1 MLQPAHEYY
10 AVLQRDY
17 ATRIRQLVPRY
28 DELVRC
34 IVAALCERSPTTVLD
49 IGAGDG
55 SLSRVVLEALPD
67 ARLTAVDA
75 SPDMAAEA
83 ARQLEPFRDRATV
96 VRTDILQLEPP
107 EPFDAVF
114 SNLVL
119 HNIPFPEKRQL
130 LATIAGWLGG
140 EGLFLW
146 GDLIR
151 HPDPV
156 VQQQLVSERRA
167 FALSEGCP
175 EDIVEW
181 NFHKE
186 AGDDYPF
193 TTVKAAE
200 ALKRA
205 GFGAVRLVW
214 EHDTFALFLAEGT

>member
-10 AVLQRDY
+10 SVLQRDY

-34 IVAALCERSPTTVLD
+34 IVGTLRERSPVNVLD
-49 IGAGDG
+49 IGTGDG
-55 SLSRVVLEALPD
+55 SMSRVVLEALPD
-67 ARLTAVDA
+67 SRLTAVDA

-83 ARQLEPFRDRATV
+83 ARQLESFGDRATV
-96 VRTDILQLEPP
+96 VRTDILQLEPA
-107 EPFDAVF
+107 EPLDAVF

-130 LATIAGWLGG
+130 LGTIADWLGDG
-140 EGLFLW
+140 GLFVW

-151 HPDPV
+151 HADPV
-156 VQQQLVSERRA
+156 VQQRLVGERRA

-175 EDIVEW
+175 EEIVDW
-181 NFHKE
+181 NFRKE

-205 GFGAVRLVW
+205 GFSDVQLVW
-214 EHDTFALFLAEGT
+214 EHDTFALFLAEAK

>member
-1 MLQPAHEYY
+1 MSQ
-10 AVLQRDY
+10 
-17 ATRIRQLVPRY
+17 
-28 DELVRC
+28 
-34 IVAALCERSPTTVLD
+34 
-49 IGAGDG
+49 
-55 SLSRVVLEALPD
+55 VVLEALPEV
-67 ARLTAVDA
+67 RLTAVDA
-75 SPDMAAEA
+75 SPAMSAEA
-83 ARQLEPFRDRATV
+83 GRRLERFGKRATV
-96 VRTDILQLEPP
+96 VRADILHFEPE

-130 LATIAGWLGG
+130 LGTIAGRLRDG
-140 EGLFLW
+140 GLFLW

-156 VQQQLVSERRA
+156 VQRRLVSERRA

-181 NFHKE
+181 NFRKE
-186 AGDDYPF
+186 SGDDYPF

-205 GFGAVRLVW
+205 GFTSADLVW
-214 EHDTFALFLAEGT
+214 QHDTFALFLAEGG

>member
-10 AVLQRDY
+10 SVLQRDY

-28 DELVRC
+28 DELVQC
-34 IVAALCERSPTTVLD
+34 IVDALCERSPSSVLD
-49 IGAGDG
+49 IGPGDG
-55 SLSRVVLEALPD
+55 SMSRVVLEALPD

-83 ARQLEPFRDRATV
+83 ARQLEPFGERATV
-96 VRTDILQLEPP
+96 VRADILQLEPA

-130 LATIAGWLGG
+130 LATIAGWLRDG
-140 EGLFLW
+140 GLFVW

-156 VQQQLVSERRA
+156 VQQRLVSERRA

-175 EDIVEW
+175 EEIVEW
-181 NFHKE
+181 NFRKE
-186 AGDDYPF
+186 SGDDYPF

-205 GFGAVRLVW
+205 GFDNMQLVW
-214 EHDTFALFLAEGT
+214 EHDTFALFLAEAR

>member
-17 ATRIRQLVPRY
+17 ATRIRQLVPKY

-34 IVAALCERSPTTVLD
+34 TVDALRQRSPSTVLD
-49 IGAGDG
+49 IGSGDG
-55 SLSRVVLEALPD
+55 SMSQVVLEALPEV
-67 ARLTAVDA
+67 RLTAVDA
-75 SPDMAAEA
+75 SPAMSAEA
-83 ARQLEPFRDRATV
+83 GRQLERFGKRATV
-96 VRTDILQLEPP
+96 VRADILHFEPE

-130 LATIAGWLGG
+130 LGTIAGRLRDG
-140 EGLFLW
+140 GLFLW

-156 VQQQLVSERRA
+156 VQRRLVSERRA

-181 NFHKE
+181 NFRKE
-186 AGDDYPF
+186 SGDDYPF

-205 GFGAVRLVW
+205 GFTRADLVW
-214 EHDTFALFLAEGT
+214 QHDTFALFLAEAH

>member
-34 IVAALCERSPTTVLD
+34 IVAALRERSPSTVLD
-49 IGAGDG
+49 IGSGDG
-55 SLSRVVLEALPD
+55 SMSRVVLEALPD

-83 ARQLEPFRDRATV
+83 VRQLEPFGERATV
-96 VRTDILQLEPP
+96 ARTDILQFEPD

-130 LATIAGWLGG
+130 LGTIAGRLG
-140 EGLFLW
+140 EGGLFAW

-156 VQQQLVSERRA
+156 VQQRLVSERRD
-167 FALSEGCP
+167 FALSQGCP

-181 NFHKE
+181 NFRKE
-186 AGDDYPF
+186 SGHDYPF
-193 TTVKAAE
+193 TAAKAAD
-200 ALKRA
+200 ALQRA
-205 GFGAVRLVW
+205 GFARVDLVW
-214 EHDTFALFLAEGT
+214 EHDTFALFLAEAH